1 MNTENNLQE
10 SKEQALTIPVVM
22 PSYFDQKGI
31 ELKENDIVFYSEDN
45 GKHEWHYA
53 DQIGIIVKR
62 DNKLMMKAKV
72 ITMTDAENFIDYDEP
87 EHNMVSL
94 EYGQHFGKEDGTL
107 PDFLKI
113 GEYPKDKDMLTKEYA
128 ELNYKR

>member
-1 MNTENNLQE
+1 MEEIKQKDN
-10 SKEQALTIPVVM
+10 KAFAIHGVM
-22 PSYFDQKGI
+22 PIYFDQKGT

-53 DQIGIIVKR
+53 DQIGIIVKQG
-62 DNKLMMKAKV
+62 NKYMMKAKV
-72 ITMTDAENFIDYDEP
+72 ITMTEAENFIDYDEP

-94 EYGQHFGKEDGTL
+94 EYGQTTGNENGTL

-113 GEYPKDKDMLTKEYA
+113 GEYPKDKNMLTKEYA

>member
-1 MNTENNLQE
+1 MKEDNKEDENQCD
-10 SKEQALTIPVVM
+10 IHVVI
-22 PSYFDQKGI
+22 PSYFDQKGTK
-31 ELKENDIVFYSEDN
+31 LKENDIVFYSEDN

-62 DNKLMMKAKV
+62 GNEYMMKAKV
-72 ITMTDAENFIDYDEP
+72 ITMTDAETFVDYDEP
-87 EHNMVSL
+87 EQNIVSL
-94 EYGQHFGKEDGTL
+94 EFGQHHDNNNGIL

-113 GEYPKDKDMLTKEYA
+113 GEYPKDKNMLTKEYA